1 MGGVRCRP
9 PHALLSLFPCS
20 SLSQRP
26 ASHPHHL
33 LLKQQPQPQQQLAPR
48 PQPPS
53 RWTAPS
59 MARLVSLKAMCW
71 SSSQRMALKVQYG
84 MRGQRQM
91 HTMDLHP
98 NKKTLLPPEQLYRE
112 GRGWDHQRRQG
123 MQNTVEKNNRFQL
136 DWQVSQDSQGR
147 MGVELRG

>member
-1 MGGVRCRP
+1 MGTSLEVAQQQTKWWP

-26 ASHPHHL
+26 ASQPHHL
-33 LLKQQPQPQQQLAPR
+33 LLKQQPQQPQQQLAPR

-71 SSSQRMALKVQYG
+71 SSSQRIPLTHAIRNARTIQ
-84 MRGQRQM
+84 
-91 HTMDLHP
+91 TP
-98 NKKTLLPPEQLYRE
+98 NAHNGPTPQQE
-112 GRGWDHQRRQG
+112 
-123 MQNTVEKNNRFQL
+123 NSASF
-136 DWQVSQDSQGR
+136 
-147 MGVELRG
+147 